1 MAWGSA
7 TPCRSAAPRRRYA
20 RRVPRVPAQL
30 RRRGQGRRGRR
41 GAAEVDRGAA
51 RDRVRADGP
60 SNVVKAGMRQT
71 RVRDGREDRSPSQD
85 LGRFEWSETPDLR
98 TQGPSTGAALSVLT
112 LPPRPC

>member
-1 MAWGSA
+1 M
-7 TPCRSAAPRRRYA
+7 TERRRA
-20 RRVPRVPAQL
+20 QEGKERWRGVPPLSADPR
-30 RRRGQGRRGRR
+30 
-41 GAAEVDRGAA
+41 A

-71 RVRDGREDRSPSQD
+71 RGRDGREDRSPSQD